1 MCEPPEGRDL
11 RGEVTQL
18 MGHLLNGGPPAG
30 GGPARVG
37 HARRE
42 MNVALCRETNWCGWK
57 DILGDGG
64 HQ

>member
-1 MCEPPEGRDL
+1 MCEPPQGRDL

-18 MGHLLNGGPPAG
+18 MGHLLNGDLWRV

-42 MNVALCRETNWCGWK
+42 MNVGLF
-57 DILGDGG
+57 
-64 HQ
+64 